1 MKPNLVSLNISPAKA
16 TAAGLSEPASIA
28 RLTIE
33 RAHKSNALNLETMAA
48 FVQAVSTA
56 RDDPTVRAL
65 VVTGA
70 GEKAFV
76 GGADISE
83 MADLNAQ
90 KAREFITAVH
100 HCCDAVRSCEV
111 PVIARINGV
120 AFGAGLELAAACD
133 LRVAVDDA
141 MLGMPEVKLGIPS
154 VVEAALLPG
163 LIGWGKTREI
173 LLLGDNFGAAE
184 ALSWGLLNKV
194 VARSEL
200 DEVVEQWLASLLANG
215 PASVRNQKALIS
227 QWERLPLPDAVAAG
241 IDAFASAWEGT
252 EPAAMMAAWRE
263 ASATRKA
270 QKTNH

>member
-1 MKPNLVSLNISPAKA
+1 MKPDLVSLNIVPATA

-48 FVQAVSTA
+48 FVEAVKAA
-56 RDDPTVRAL
+56 RADPTVRAL

-83 MADLNAQ
+83 MADLNAR

-100 HCCDAVRSCEV
+100 HCCDALRSCEV

-141 MLGMPEVKLGIPS
+141 VLGMPEVKLGIPS

-194 VARSEL
+194 VGRSEL
-200 DEVVEQWLASLLANG
+200 DAVVEQWIASLLANG

-227 QWERLPLPDAVAAG
+227 QWERLLLPDAVEAG
-241 IDAFASAWEGT
+241 IYAFASAWEGT
-252 EPAAMMAAWRE
+252 EPVAMMAAWRE
-263 ASATRKA
+263 ASAKRK
-270 QKTNH
+270 